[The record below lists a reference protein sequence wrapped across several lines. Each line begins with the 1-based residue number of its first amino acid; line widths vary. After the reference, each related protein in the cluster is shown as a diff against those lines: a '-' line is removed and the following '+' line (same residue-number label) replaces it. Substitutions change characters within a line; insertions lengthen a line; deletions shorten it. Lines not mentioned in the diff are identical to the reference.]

1 MLAKAD
7 KPDETRDQLSV
18 GSWETSVFTS
28 HNFLCRRK
36 NNEERMKIT
45 VCGKNGSLELEENL
59 FPWGW
64 IQKNQHNNKFQ

>member
-1 MLAKAD
+1 MKLVTSCLLVHV
-7 KPDETRDQLSV
+7 KP
-18 GSWETSVFTS
+18 
-28 HNFLCRRK
+28 LCLLHTTFSAQRRK

-64 IQKNQHNNKFQ
+64 IQKKQHNNKFQ